1 MEVLRKLLV
10 DGGTEESVA
19 QAVLGLVSKLV
30 ARNGE
35 LEQRLAKAASLTR
48 KNEGIS
54 AAQLLL
60 LLDEL
65 TESKNAELA
74 KADAAL
80 KGASGAE
87 KWLETAETEQPPPQ
101 PPTRKPAPPEL
112 RRTENVLTVPEAER
126 PCPKCGQPRDC
137 IGHDVTEVVDLIP
150 AEVVVRLDKRE
161 KLACRACEGEL
172 VRAPAGDKV
181 VAGGKLG
188 SGLVAQLVVDKYWD
202 GLPLH
207 RQKERF
213 GRLGFPVAV
222 STLADQVTWAT
233 DLLRPLWRSVISHV
247 LASKVMHLDGT
258 SLAVLDRD
266 SSAGIKLG
274 SLWGYVGVQ
283 GEVRMALYL
292 YASTG
297 KKTAQRPGELG
308 PEDMLSLREGY
319 TVADASSLF
328 DKSFK
333 RPELIECGC
342 NMHSRRYFVKALD
355 AGDTR
360 AALPLAAFKT
370 LYEVEAEV
378 RGRGDDERLAAR
390 RAQSKSV
397 YDELVSWC
405 RTRRPHEPPSS
416 ALGKAIQ
423 YLLNHEVALTRFLD
437 DGVIPIDNGVVERLH
452 VRTAITRKNYLFAG
466 SDTGAERAAIAYTL
480 LGCCELARVDSVRY
494 LSDVLPILSRKVK
507 LKDIPSL
514 LPSRWKATH
523 PDVAAQIPSLA

>member
-10 DGGTEESVA
+10 EGGTEEPVA
-19 QAVLGLVSKLV
+19 QAVLTLVAKLV
-30 ARNGE
+30 ARNSE

-54 AAQLLL
+54 ADQLLL
-60 LLDEL
+60 MLDEL
-65 TESKNAELA
+65 TESKDAELA
-74 KADAAL
+74 KADAGL
-80 KGASGAE
+80 KNASGVE

-101 PPTRKPAPPEL
+101 PPGRKPAPPEL
-112 RRTENVLTVPEAER
+112 RRTENVIAVPAAER
-126 PCPKCGQPRDC
+126 PCPKCGQPRER

-161 KLACRACEGEL
+161 KLACRACEGEV

-188 SGLVAQLVVDKYWD
+188 SGLVGQVVVDKYWD

-213 GRLGFPVAV
+213 ARLGFPVAV
-222 STLADQVTWAT
+222 STLADQVTWGT

-247 LASKVMHLDGT
+247 LAAKVMHLDGT
-258 SLAVLDRD
+258 GLAVLDRD
-266 SSAGIKLG
+266 APRGIKLG
-274 SLWGYVGVQ
+274 SLWGYVGVT

-297 KKTAQRPGELG
+297 KKTAQRHGELG

-342 NMHSRRYFVKALD
+342 NMHARRYFLKALD

-370 LYEVEAEV
+370 LYDVEDEV
-378 RGRGDDERLAAR
+378 RSRSDDERLAAR
-390 RAQSKSV
+390 RARSKPV

-405 RTRRPHEPPSS
+405 RTHKPHEPPTS

-423 YLLNHEVALTRFLD
+423 YLLNHEMALKRFLD
-437 DGVIPIDNGVVERLH
+437 DGAIPVDNGVVERLH
-452 VRTAITRKNYLFAG
+452 VRTALTRKNYLFAG
-466 SDTGAERAAIAYTL
+466 SDAGAERAAIAYTL
-480 LGCCELARVDSVRY
+480 LGCCELAGVDPVRY
-494 LSDVLPILSRKVK
+494 LADVLPILSRKVR
-507 LKDIPSL
+507 LKDIPAL
-514 LPSRWKATH
+514 LPAPWKGAH
-523 PDVAAQIPSLA
+523 PDVAAAIAPSA